1 MKLFSALI
9 LRDLRSALSG
19 GAWLP
24 VAFFL
29 LVAILFPFGVGPDGA
44 LLTRTGGGVLWV
56 AALLA
61 ALLPVD
67 RLIAPDAET
76 GVFDQLAVRG
86 VSEELIVAAKFIAH
100 WFSFGPLLM
109 LAAIPAAGLLR
120 LEGTTLAKLE
130 IGLLIGTPGLAALGV
145 MAACLTLGL
154 RRAGSLAG
162 LLMLPLAVPLLIFGA
177 GSLALVSGSALSL
190 LGAASLFLCAITPFA
205 GGAAIRS
212 ARE

>member
-1 MKLFSALI
+1 MTLFFALI
-9 LRDLRSALSG
+9 LRDMRAALTG

-24 VAFFL
+24 IAFFL

-67 RLIAPDAET
+67 RLVAPDAET
-76 GVFDQLAVRG
+76 GVLDQLTVRG

-100 WFSFGPLLM
+100 WLSFGPLLM
-109 LAAIPAAGLLR
+109 LAAVPAAGLLR
-120 LEGTTLAKLE
+120 LEGQMLMKLE

-177 GSLALVSGSALSL
+177 GSLSPLSGSALSL
-190 LGAASLFLCAITPFA
+190 LGAASLFLCALTPFA
-205 GGAAIRS
+205 GGAALRS

>member
-1 MKLFSALI
+1 VKLISSLI
-9 LRDLRSALSG
+9 LRDLRAALSG

-67 RLIAPDAET
+67 RLIAPDAEN
-76 GVFDQLAVRG
+76 GVLDQLAVRG
-86 VSEELIVAAKFIAH
+86 VSEELIVSAKFLAH
-100 WFSFGPLLM
+100 WMSFGPLLM

-120 LEGTTLAKLE
+120 LEGVTLAKLE
-130 IGLLIGTPGLAALGV
+130 IGLLIGTPGLAALGIL
-145 MAACLTLGL
+145 ASCLTLGL

-177 GSLALVSGSALSL
+177 GSLAPMPGSALAL

-205 GGAAIRS
+205 GGAALR
-212 ARE
+212 AGRE